1 MTSEQSY
8 FCSDSWMQQRCTRAG
23 QYFDHHLKCFS
34 LVLVIFHAQ
43 LITSF
48 IANKTKLPNHQVIAA
63 ESARER
69 FEHDIC
75 SLYFALRQQISL
87 LPWEAQLFL
96 Y

>member
-1 MTSEQSY
+1 
-8 FCSDSWMQQRCTRAG
+8 MQQRCTRAG
-23 QYFDHHLKCFS
+23 QYFDHHLKRLS
-34 LVLVIFHAQ
+34 LVIFHAQ

-48 IANKTKLPNHQVIAA
+48 NANKTKLPNHQVAAA

-87 LPWEAQLFL
+87 LPWEA
-96 Y
+96 